1 MKKILLLSTIVLST
15 FAITNVQAEIN
26 TDVIDEAWGKPTLT
40 YGAGLSDEQ
49 AKQTNKMFGIKNSNN
64 VNKEVV
70 YGDDLE
76 NYLGFP
82 ETNDASLF
90 SSALVQKRAKG
101 GVVVKVLDNIEK
113 ISKDEYRNAAIT
125 AGATDVE
132 IEIGSVVP
140 VTGESALAG
149 VYKAL
154 EANGE
159 ELDTARTTIANE
171 ELNIVDGINEANKDN
186 ENYKTALLN
195 NALIDIKTKLAEQAQ
210 NNQQANDDQVESIV
224 NEALKANQ
232 LNEIL
237 SSDDIYKLISFA
249 KSYQNTS
256 AVTDQATL
264 DQLNNFKE
272 EIKNKVSETL
282 DELNNVGF
290 LDKVGR
296 WFDSLFNTIKSYF
309 K

>member
-113 ISKDEYRNAAIT
+113 ISKDEYRNASIT

-171 ELNIVDGINEANKDN
+171 ELNIVDGINEANKNN

-256 AVTDQATL
+256 AVNDQATL

-282 DELNNVGF
+282 DELNNVSF